1 MPFALKSFTPSVAI
15 CCHKFLWI
23 HRKSPSQVLYVA
35 FLPPDDACADLALPS
50 SLPLTFCPCYW
61 VWPWV
66 QTEQSQ
72 NWCFAC
78 HSKFCSCGVWLGIE
92 VGGGHGLERW
102 GQEQHMCHLAV
113 QKVHMREHKI
123 CMCYGILHV
132 IFVLSTLE
140 LIKRHLISFMV
151 LEKSGKLLTGVIGKS
166 SGVFR
171 TAFSY
176 IHKLWVVFLVI
187 HLPESTTNTT
197 FWVPFLSSFLEF

>member
-1 MPFALKSFTPSVAI
+1 
-15 CCHKFLWI
+15 
-23 HRKSPSQVLYVA
+23 
-35 FLPPDDACADLALPS
+35 
-50 SLPLTFCPCYW
+50 
-61 VWPWV
+61 
-66 QTEQSQ
+66 
-72 NWCFAC
+72 
-78 HSKFCSCGVWLGIE
+78 
-92 VGGGHGLERW
+92 
-102 GQEQHMCHLAV
+102 MCHLAV

-197 FWVPFLSSFLEF
+197 F